1 MRNWHGTDRREAAER
16 SAKAA
21 AAPSTVPISKRPPG
35 GRAGRSG
42 CNGGSFLGSL
52 LGVRATQRGKRKT
65 GWIIGNGDEENSNGG
80 ERLLRRLADGF
91 DK

>member
-1 MRNWHGTDRREAAER
+1 M
-16 SAKAA
+16 
-21 AAPSTVPISKRPPG
+21 
-35 GRAGRSG
+35 
-42 CNGGSFLGSL
+42 
-52 LGVRATQRGKRKT
+52 RATQRGKRKT